1 MVFNEFSVENEN
13 MLPFAGFEL
22 SIKKLKNEI
31 CFPVITIKN
40 IFLLFFALQNFVQ
53 NTHTHTHTHTHTTHL
68 NSIYIAEIIFVR

>member
-13 MLPFAGFEL
+13 MLPFAGFDL
-22 SIKKLKNEI
+22 SINKLKNEI

-53 NTHTHTHTHTHTTHL
+53 NTHTHTHTHTTHL